1 MARSTKK
8 RVLGQLPIKL
18 LAGLALGA
26 GAERAPGFTKQAT
39 QLRAGEF
46 GGGQHG
52 VTARVRRR
60 EPQEAAL
67 LGASNACRNKTP
79 RRAAVGLALEPESS
93 RWRLQ
98 GALRLSVR
106 RTCTPAPTCN
116 PRVCAY
122 RLRDITNWR
131 TLQGAAASIPE

>member
-1 MARSTKK
+1 M
-8 RVLGQLPIKL
+8 
-18 LAGLALGA
+18 
-26 GAERAPGFTKQAT
+26 
-39 QLRAGEF
+39 RAGQVGSVEH
-46 GGGQHG
+46 GQ
-52 VTARVRRR
+52 AQNLL
-60 EPQEAAL
+60 PAA
-67 LGASNACRNKTP
+67 GNRYVKETP

-98 GALRLSVR
+98 EALRLSVR

-131 TLQGAAASIPE
+131 TPQGVAASIPETPGAGSASLAIVIACHGVGG